1 MNQFSKRNSHIFSFQ
16 DWHIFLRWILTSLTS
31 GVGDEGP
38 VLRKRGMAGLRASP
52 GSSPAGSSPA
62 APSPAAHRP
71 GARGVTSNSRIKGV
85 ALVTFAL
92 PPGSASGLLPLSR
105 VSPSLHLPLAPAPS
119 SAPSAEPTDRES
131 PALLSPPPRGCL
143 SRLNA
148 PQDAMALYLLTDL
161 V

>member
-16 DWHIFLRWILTSLTS
+16 DCHIFLRWILTSLTS

-52 GSSPAGSSPA
+52 G
-62 APSPAAHRP
+62 PSPAAHRP

-92 PPGSASGLLPLSR
+92 PPGSAALRLGFSPSP
-105 VSPSLHLPLAPAPS
+105 VSPLLCASLSHLHLHRRQSPLTGRAQLS
-119 SAPSAEPTDRES
+119 SA
-131 PALLSPPPRGCL
+131 LL
-143 SRLNA
+143 
-148 PQDAMALYLLTDL
+148 L
-161 V
+161 VGACPV

>member
-16 DWHIFLRWILTSLTS
+16 FPGLPYFPQMDFDKPHVRS
-31 GVGDEGP
+31 
-38 VLRKRGMAGLRASP
+38 RGRRASFEKAWNGRAAASP
-52 GSSPAGSSPA
+52 GS
-62 APSPAAHRP
+62 SPAAHRP

-119 SAPSAEPTDRES
+119 SAPSAEPTDQES

>member
-1 MNQFSKRNSHIFSFQ
+1 MNHFSKRNSHIFSFQ
-16 DWHIFLRWILTSLTS
+16 DCHIFLRWILTSLTS

-52 GSSPAGSSPA
+52 GSSPAG
-62 APSPAAHRP
+62 PSPAAHRP

-119 SAPSAEPTDRES
+119 SAPSAEPTDLES
-131 PALLSPPPRGCL
+131 PALPSPPPRGCL

>member
-16 DWHIFLRWILTSLTS
+16 DCHIFLRWILTSLTS

-38 VLRKRGMAGLRASP
+38 VLRKRGMAGLQASP
-52 GSSPAGSSPA
+52 G
-62 APSPAAHRP
+62 PSPAAHRP

-105 VSPSLHLPLAPAPS
+105 VSPSLHLPLAPAPAPS

>member
-16 DWHIFLRWILTSLTS
+16 DCHIFLRWILTSLTS

-38 VLRKRGMAGLRASP
+38 VLRKRGMPGLRPARVPALPVPALPLTALGP
-52 GSSPAGSSPA
+52 GESLPIPEL
-62 APSPAAHRP
+62 REL
-71 GARGVTSNSRIKGV
+71 R
-85 ALVTFAL
+85 LVTFAL